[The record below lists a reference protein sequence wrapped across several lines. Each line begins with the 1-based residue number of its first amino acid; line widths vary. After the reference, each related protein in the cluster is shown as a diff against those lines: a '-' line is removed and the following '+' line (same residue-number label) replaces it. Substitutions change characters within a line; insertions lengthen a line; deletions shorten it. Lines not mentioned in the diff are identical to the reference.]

1 MENTM
6 KRIGVISFFQ
16 SQNLGDIL
24 IGESLNR
31 LFGKYSKVT
40 NIDFSSTQIVND
52 DKEIASKSMP
62 SRNNNLRNLLSKC
75 EYFMEAASFINLII
89 NSSKKYRLIEKEI
102 DECDTIILAGGN
114 MLMDTGH
121 FPIYTYKA
129 YYALKYAKAHNK
141 KTAVLFVGAG
151 PINNKWQKSY
161 IKKLLMLSDFTST
174 RDALSADFL
183 KSISPNAEIDTWIDP
198 VLIMDN
204 EKKETKIKHRIGIS
218 VFYSPDKRNADKI
231 KNAYV
236 DLINYILDKYRD
248 SEILLYSSAVSDIND
263 VCAVYAFF
271 DNTERVSMAQVKSTK
286 QLVELYRELD
296 LTIASRMHSMIVSFV
311 NRKPVIALGWQSKV
325 DGLMEMMEFE
335 QLSVKL
341 SDLNR
346 NIDKVAD
353 MVGEIYSNYDVLT
366 EHIDNR
372 TELYKQQINDKLCE
386 YLEGV

>member
-62 SRNNNLRNLLSKC
+62 SRNNNLRNLISKC
-75 EYFMEAASFINLII
+75 EYFMETASFINLII

-102 DECDTIILAGGN
+102 DECDIIILAGGN

-271 DNTERVSMAQVKSTK
+271 DNTERGSMAQVKSTK

-311 NRKPVIALGWQSKV
+311 NRKPVIALSWQSKI
-325 DGLMEMMEFE
+325 DGLMSMMGLE
-335 QLSVKL
+335 QFNVKL

-353 MVGEIYSNYDVLT
+353 MVGEIYSIYDVLT

-386 YLEGV
+386 YLEGE

>member
-1 MENTM
+1 M
-6 KRIGVISFFQ
+6 KRIGVISFFR

-31 LFGKYSKVT
+31 MFSKYGEVID
-40 NIDFSSTQIVND
+40 IDFSSTQIMND
-52 DKEIASKSMP
+52 DKNPDSKP
-62 SRNNNLRNLLSKC
+62 ILVRNKNLRKLLSEC
-75 EYFMEAASFINLII
+75 DYLMEATSFINLVI

-102 DECDTIILAGGN
+102 DKCDIVILAGGN

-161 IKKLLMLSDFTST
+161 IKKLLKLSDFTST
-174 RDALSADFL
+174 RDILSTDFL
-183 KSISPNAEIDTWIDP
+183 KSINPSAEIDTWIDP

-204 EKKETKIKHRIGIS
+204 EKKETEIKHRIGIS
-218 VFYSPDKRNADKI
+218 VFYSPDKRKEDEV

-236 DLINYILDKYRD
+236 ALVNCILDKYRD
-248 SEILLYSSAVSDIND
+248 SEIILYSSAVSDRHD

-271 DNTERVSMAQVKSTK
+271 DNTDRVSMVSVNSTK
-286 QLVELYRELD
+286 QLVELYRDLD

-311 NRKPVIALGWQSKV
+311 NRKPVIALSWQSKV
-325 DGLMEMMEFE
+325 DGLMSMMGLE

-341 SDLNR
+341 WDLKS

-353 MVGEIYSNYDVLT
+353 MIGKIYSNYDVLT

-372 TELYKQQINDKLCE
+372 TDLYKQQINDKLCE
-386 YLEGV
+386 YLEEV

>member
-1 MENTM
+1 
-6 KRIGVISFFQ
+6 
-16 SQNLGDIL
+16 
-24 IGESLNR
+24 
-31 LFGKYSKVT
+31 
-40 NIDFSSTQIVND
+40 
-52 DKEIASKSMP
+52 
-62 SRNNNLRNLLSKC
+62 
-75 EYFMEAASFINLII
+75 
-89 NSSKKYRLIEKEI
+89 
-102 DECDTIILAGGN
+102 
-114 MLMDTGH
+114 MDTGH

-161 IKKLLMLSDFTST
+161 IKKLLKLSDFTST

-204 EKKETKIKHRIGIS
+204 EKKETEIKHRIGIS
-218 VFYSPDKRNADKI
+218 VFYSPDKRNADEVKR
-231 KNAYV
+231 AYV
-236 DLINYILDKYRD
+236 NLINHILDKYRD
-248 SEILLYSSAVSDIND
+248 LEIVLYSSAISDIND
-263 VCAVYAFF
+263 VSAVYAFF
-271 DNTERVSMAQVKSTK
+271 DNTDRVSMLHVNSAK
-286 QLVELYRELD
+286 QLVELYREFD

-372 TELYKQQINDKLCE
+372 TGLYKQQINDKLCE

>member
-1 MENTM
+1 MEITM
-6 KRIGVISFFQ
+6 KRIGLISFFQ

-24 IGESLNR
+24 IGDTLNR
-31 LFGKYSKVT
+31 LFGQYCEVT
-40 NIDFSSTQIVND
+40 DIDFSSTRIMND
-52 DKEIASKSMP
+52 DKEFASKSMT
-62 SRNNNLRNLLSKC
+62 SRNDCLRNLLSRC
-75 EYFMEAASFINLII
+75 EYLTEAASFINLII
-89 NSSKKYRLIEKEI
+89 NSSKRYRLIEKEI
-102 DECDTIILAGGN
+102 DECDIIVLAGGN

-129 YYALKYAKAHNK
+129 YYALKYAKAHNI
-141 KTAVLFVGAG
+141 KTALLFVGAG

-161 IKKLLMLSDFTST
+161 IKKLLKLSDFTST

-204 EKKETKIKHRIGIS
+204 EKKETEIKHRIGIS
-218 VFYSPDKRNADKI
+218 VFYSPDKRNADEVKR
-231 KNAYV
+231 AYV
-236 DLINYILDKYRD
+236 NLINHILDKYSD
-248 SEILLYSSAVSDIND
+248 LEIVLYSSAISDIND
-263 VCAVYAFF
+263 VSAVYAFF
-271 DNTERVSMAQVKSTK
+271 DNTDRVSMLQVNSTK
-286 QLVELYRELD
+286 QLVELYREFD
-296 LTIASRMHSMIVSFV
+296 LIIASRMHSMIVSFV
-311 NRKPVIALGWQSKV
+311 NRKPVIALSWQSKV

-372 TELYKQQINDKLCE
+372 TGLYKQQINDKLCE

>member
-31 LFGKYSKVT
+31 LFSKYSKVT

-102 DECDTIILAGGN
+102 DECDIIILAGGN

-161 IKKLLMLSDFTST
+161 IKKLLKLSDFTST

-263 VCAVYAFF
+263 VCAVYKFF
-271 DNTERVSMAQVKSTK
+271 DNTERVSVAQVNSTK

-311 NRKPVIALGWQSKV
+311 NRKPVIALSWQSKI
-325 DGLMEMMEFE
+325 DGLMAMMALE
-335 QLSVKL
+335 QLTVKM
-341 SDLNR
+341 SDLDS

-353 MVGEIYSNYDVLT
+353 MVEKIYSNYDLLT